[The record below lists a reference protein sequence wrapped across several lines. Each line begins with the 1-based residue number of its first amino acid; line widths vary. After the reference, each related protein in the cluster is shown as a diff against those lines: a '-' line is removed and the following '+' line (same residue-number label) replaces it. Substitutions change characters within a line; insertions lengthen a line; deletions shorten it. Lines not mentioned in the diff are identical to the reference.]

1 MTQKSDLPQV
11 NFLRF
16 LTQPLITRR
25 RPLEL
30 TYIDYDIIQD
40 EISGMEYFEQN
51 TYFKR
56 TPKNNNSKKKK
67 TRKHCE
73 QYNRIIFHS

>member
-1 MTQKSDLPQV
+1 MTQKSDLPQG

-51 TYFKR
+51 TYFR
-56 TPKNNNSKKKK
+56 RNVMNDDDI
-67 TRKHCE
+67 E
-73 QYNRIIFHS
+73 DFEMF